1 MYKDSIFLTIMH
13 ILKVFGIFKWLHLP
27 LEKKIFI
34 YIDSQMHSKY
44 FHPII
49 AKTFSHLPSI
59 AGVAMYRSKLMAY

>member
-1 MYKDSIFLTIMH
+1 MVTFAIR
-13 ILKVFGIFKWLHLP
+13 
-27 LEKKIFI
+27 KKIFI

-44 FHPII
+44 FYPII